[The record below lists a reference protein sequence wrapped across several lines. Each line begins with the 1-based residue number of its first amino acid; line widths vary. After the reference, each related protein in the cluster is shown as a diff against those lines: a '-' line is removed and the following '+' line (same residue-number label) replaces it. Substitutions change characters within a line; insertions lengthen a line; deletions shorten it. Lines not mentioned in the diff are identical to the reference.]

1 MSTRG
6 RPDRSLAA
14 FRNHAAELRKLGA
27 TWVKVGQ
34 LEARWARAPVRERA
48 AAIGFQ
54 SEAEPGS
61 YDEGDYEE
69 DE

>member
-1 MSTRG
+1 MSRT

-34 LEARWARAPVRERA
+34 MEVRWVSPPIRERQPV
-48 AAIGFQ
+48 IGFN
-54 SEAEPGS
+54 GS
-61 YDEGDYEE
+61 AHPADEQPEYEE